1 VLAKFYKKVE
11 EIVEQKPRYKSDA
24 YEFVMQALWYTQD
37 KLKRKGH
44 ISTAELLE
52 GIRQFAVEQYG
63 LMSRQVLAHWGVKK
77 TSDFGNIVFDMI
89 DKGLMS
95 KNDSDSLNDFKE
107 VFDFKK
113 AFNPVWELKLDK

>member
-1 VLAKFYKKVE
+1 MLAKFYKKVE

-44 ISTAELLE
+44 VSAAELLE
-52 GIRQFAVEQYG
+52 GIRQFTVEQYG
-63 LMSRQVLAHWGVKK
+63 LMSRQVLAHWGIKK

-95 KNDSDSLNDFKE
+95 KNDSDSLNDFKD